1 MILSVC
7 GQMHYNP
14 GWCLTSKILT
24 GLTNLL
30 VYLLFFYSLV
40 NIFLQRRLDDK
51 TPLKVKGG

>member
-1 MILSVC
+1 
-7 GQMHYNP
+7 MHYSRE
-14 GWCLTSKILT
+14 WCLASKILT

-51 TPLKVKGG
+51 TPLKVKGD